1 MDGLPLNLVTELPAW
16 RQRTL
21 KAPIGCV
28 GVGLHSGQRINLTL
42 RPAPTG
48 HGVVF
53 RRTDL
58 GVDIPARFDHVV
70 DTRLATVLALDE
82 GSARV
87 GTVEH
92 LMAAIAG
99 SAIDNVLI
107 DIDGP
112 EPPILDGSAA
122 PFLFLL
128 DCAGSV
134 EQEALRSVI
143 QVRRTVRVSDGDAFA
158 ELHPAKPGN
167 AGMEM
172 ALSIDFAAPAIG
184 RQALS
189 LLLTPN
195 NFRHELAHA
204 RTFTLAE
211 EIDRM
216 RAAGLARGGSLDNA
230 VVVDQARVVNPAG
243 LRMPDEFAR
252 HKLLDA
258 VGDLALAGAA
268 LSGRFVAHR
277 SGHRLNNLLLR
288 TLFSDASAWREISA
302 EPLEAEAA

>member
-1 MDGLPLNLVTELPAW
+1 MDGLLLNLNSEPPAW

-28 GVGLHSGQRINLTL
+28 GVGLHSGQRINLML
-42 RPAPTG
+42 RPAPAD

-58 GVDIPARFDHVV
+58 GIDIPARFDHVV
-70 DTRLATVLALDE
+70 DTRLATVLAID
-82 GSARV
+82 GRSARV

-107 DIDGP
+107 ELDGP

-134 EQEALRSVI
+134 EQAAQRSVI
-143 QVRRTVRVSDGDAFA
+143 QVRRPVRVSDGDAFA
-158 ELHPAKPGN
+158 ELRPAKPGSV
-167 AGMEM
+167 GLEM

-189 LLLTPN
+189 LVLTPN
-195 NFRHELAHA
+195 SFRHELARA

-211 EIDRM
+211 EIDQM
-216 RAAGLARGGSLDNA
+216 RAAGLAQGGSLDNA
-230 VVVDQARVVNPAG
+230 VVVDQARVLNPAG

-268 LSGRFVAHR
+268 LCCRFVAHR
-277 SGHRLNNLLLR
+277 SGHGLNNRLLR
-288 TLFSDASAWREISA
+288 ALFEDATAWQEISA